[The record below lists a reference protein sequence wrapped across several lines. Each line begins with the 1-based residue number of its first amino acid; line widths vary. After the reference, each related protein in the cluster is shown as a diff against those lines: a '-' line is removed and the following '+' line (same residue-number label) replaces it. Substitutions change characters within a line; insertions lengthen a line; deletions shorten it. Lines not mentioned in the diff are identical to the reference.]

1 MALQETL
8 YIGSINRMKKFIL
21 LIALMI
27 CTASVAFAQS
37 SSISYIKEKNGYYCL
52 YNSEGRQYTQISND
66 RLSFVGYSSQLI
78 ILKKDSYYFIY
89 NADAKKIATLDVEHI
104 GNITR
109 VADDGFISQKK
120 GFTYKWNS
128 TGSKSKIID

>member
-1 MALQETL
+1 
-8 YIGSINRMKKFIL
+8 MKKFLL

-27 CTASVAFAQS
+27 CAASVAFAQS
-37 SSISYIKEKNGYYCL
+37 SSISCIKEKNRYYCL
-52 YNSEGRQYTQISND
+52 YNSEGRQYTQINND
-66 RLSFVGYSSQLI
+66 RLSLVGYSSRLI
-78 ILKKDSYYFIY
+78 VFKKDGYYLIY

-109 VADDGFISQKK
+109 VVDDSFISQKK

>member
-1 MALQETL
+1 
-8 YIGSINRMKKFIL
+8 MKKFLL
-21 LIALMI
+21 LIVTLL
-27 CTASVAFAQS
+27 CTTVVLAHS

-52 YNSEGRQYTQISND
+52 YNSDGCQYTQISND
-66 RLSFVGYSSQLI
+66 RLSLVGYSSRLI
-78 ILKKDSYYFIY
+78 VFKKDGYYIIY
-89 NADAKKIATLDVEHI
+89 NADAKKIATLDVEYI

-120 GFTYKWNS
+120 SFTYKWNS